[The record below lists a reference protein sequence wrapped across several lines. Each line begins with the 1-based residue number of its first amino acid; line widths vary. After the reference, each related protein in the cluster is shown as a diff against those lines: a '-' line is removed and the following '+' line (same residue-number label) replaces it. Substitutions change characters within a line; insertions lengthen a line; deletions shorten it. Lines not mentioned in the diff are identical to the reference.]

1 MAVQNRDQP
10 VTGIDIFHIRIGII
24 AVFGQNLG
32 PAGDKVTQSLGI
44 VFADALVESVIGIRN
59 RG

>member
-1 MAVQNRDQP
+1 LDQKTGHP
-10 VTGIDIFHIRIGII
+10 VTSIDVFHIRIGII

-32 PAGDKVTQSLGI
+32 AGGDIITQSLGI
-44 VFADALVESVIGIRN
+44 VFADALVESVIGRGN